1 MLHHIQ
7 KSIMDKLATAE
18 SKRYGELKPAEL
30 DGNVFGYHLKAL
42 LVEKYVS
49 KSDQGDYALTQTGKD
64 YVVHRFENPLLQAH
78 SIFLIALS
86 RGDKWLLR
94 ERSVQP
100 LLGMTGFI
108 HGEPMAGEPLIATAL
123 RRLQEK
129 TGLQAE
135 LRMHS
140 SGLIS
145 ITRDGVLESYSH
157 AVVLVGSTND
167 DITITKDATGHN
179 FWLSASEL
187 ASMTMLPSCVDII
200 SGINKHNSTPFDLHY
215 NL

>member
-1 MLHHIQ
+1 
-7 KSIMDKLATAE
+7 MDKLATAE
-18 SKRYGELKPAEL
+18 MKRYSDLKPAEL

-42 LVEKYVS
+42 LIEKYVS
-49 KSDQGDYALTQTGKD
+49 KSEQGEYALTQKGKD

-100 LLGMTGFI
+100 LIGMAGFI
-108 HGEPMAGEPLIATAL
+108 HGEPVPGEPIINTAI
-123 RRLQEK
+123 RRLREK
-129 TGLQAE
+129 TGLQAD

-157 AVVLVGSTND
+157 AVVLVGQTDSD
-167 DITITKDATGHN
+167 LSITKDATGHN
-179 FWLSASEL
+179 FWIPSSRLDME
-187 ASMTMLPSCVDII
+187 TVLPSCVDII
-200 SGINKHNSTPFDLHY
+200 TGINKHSSTPFDLHY